1 MPFDRA
7 PTREVYA
14 GLNLPRARRR
24 RDRGKAALLL
34 VLVFA
39 LALLLYLSLYLRSLS
54 GSTALS
60 DAQDLVTIAVNETIS
75 RVLAEQGFTY
85 DDFVAL
91 EKDAEGNITA
101 ITTDTVRVN
110 ALSTEII
117 AGIARAAKNGQLD
130 VGIPLGDLLGAGVL
144 QGRGPVIP
152 VRVGMMTSSFVRFE
166 NDLTSTGINQS
177 RHTLKLVANVDIDLL
192 IPWGSMHTTVE
203 TEIPVAET
211 VIVGR
216 VPSTYVNVAE
226 PKGA

>member
-24 RDRGKAALLL
+24 RGRGKAT
-34 VLVFA
+34 VLIVLIFA
-39 LALLLYLSLYLRSLS
+39 LSLLLYLSLYLRSLS
-54 GSTALS
+54 GSTALA
-60 DAQDLVTIAVNETIS
+60 DAQDLVTVAVNETVG
-75 RVLAEQGFTY
+75 RVLAEKGYAY
-85 DDFVAL
+85 DDFVTL
-91 EKDAEGNITA
+91 EKDAAGNITA

-110 ALSTEII
+110 KLSTEIML
-117 AGIARAAKNGQLD
+117 GIAEAAKNGQLD

-152 VRVGMMTSSFVRFE
+152 VRAGMMTSSFVRFE

-203 TEIPVAET
+203 TEIPIAET

-216 VPSTYVNVAE
+216 VPGTYVNV
-226 PKGA
+226 G

>member
-24 RDRGKAALLL
+24 RGRAKAAVLIVLL
-34 VLVFA
+34 FA
-39 LALLLYLSLYLRSLS
+39 LALLLYLGLYLRSLS
-54 GSTALS
+54 SGTALS
-60 DAQDLVTIAVNETIS
+60 DAQDQVTVAVNETVS
-75 RVLAEQGFTY
+75 RVLAEKNYAY
-85 DDFVAL
+85 DDFVTL

-110 ALSTEII
+110 ALSTEIMVGV
-117 AGIARAAKNGQLD
+117 AEAAKNGRLD

-177 RHTLKLVANVDIDLL
+177 RHTLKLVAKVDIDLL
-192 IPWGSMHTTVE
+192 IPWGSLHTTVE

-216 VPSTYVNVAE
+216 VPSTYVNV
-226 PKGA
+226 G

>member
-14 GLNLPRARRR
+14 GLDLPRACRRR
-24 RDRGKAALLL
+24 GRAKAAVLIALAL
-34 VLVFA
+34 V

-54 GSTALS
+54 GGTALS
-60 DAQDLVTIAVNETIS
+60 DAQDLVTVAVNETVGRI
-75 RVLAEQGFTY
+75 LAEQGYAY
-85 DDFVAL
+85 DDFVTL
-91 EKDAEGNITA
+91 EKDAEGVITA
-101 ITTDTVRVN
+101 ITTDAVCINR
-110 ALSTEII
+110 LSTEIML
-117 AGIARAAKNGQLD
+117 GIAEAAKNGQLD

-152 VRVGMMTSSFVRFE
+152 VRAGMMTSSFVRFE

-216 VPSTYVNVAE
+216 VPSTYISV
-226 PKGA
+226 GQ

>member
-14 GLNLPRARRR
+14 GLDLPRARRR
-24 RDRGKAALLL
+24 RGRAKAA
-34 VLVFA
+34 VLIA
-39 LALLLYLSLYLRSLS
+39 LACAAALLLYLSLYLRSLS

-60 DAQDLVTIAVNETIS
+60 DAQDLVTSAVNETIN
-75 RVLAEQGFTY
+75 RVLAEQDFAY
-85 DDFVAL
+85 DDFVTL
-91 EKDAEGNITA
+91 EKDAEGRITA

-110 ALSTEII
+110 ALSTEIMLGV
-117 AGIARAAKNGQLD
+117 ASAAKNGRLD

-144 QGRGPVIP
+144 QGRGPVVP

-166 NDLTSTGINQS
+166 NDLESTGINQS
-177 RHTLKLVANVDIDLL
+177 RHTIKLVASIDIDLL
-192 IPWGSMHTTVE
+192 IPWGSLHTTVE

-216 VPSTYVNVAE
+216 VPSTYVNV
-226 PKGA
+226 G

>member
-14 GLNLPRARRR
+14 GLDLPRARRR
-24 RDRGKAALLL
+24 GRGRAKAAVLIALAL
-34 VLVFA
+34 V

-54 GSTALS
+54 GGTALS
-60 DAQDLVTIAVNETIS
+60 DAQDLVTVAVNETIR

-85 DDFVAL
+85 DDFVTL

-110 ALSTEII
+110 ALSTEIMLGV
-117 AGIARAAKNGQLD
+117 AEAAKNGRLD

-152 VRVGMMTSSFVRFE
+152 VRAGMMTSSFVRFE
-166 NDLTSTGINQS
+166 NDLESTGINQS
-177 RHTLKLVANVDIDLL
+177 RHTLKLVASIEIDLL
-192 IPWGSMHTTVE
+192 IPWGSLHTTVE

-216 VPSTYVNVAE
+216 VPSTYVNV
-226 PKGA
+226 G

>member
-24 RDRGKAALLL
+24 RGRGKAAALI
-34 VLVFA
+34 VLIFA

-60 DAQDLVTIAVNETIS
+60 DAQDRVTVAVNGTIS
-75 RVLAEQGFTY
+75 RVLAEKGFTY
-85 DDFVAL
+85 DDFVTL

-110 ALSTEII
+110 ALSTEIML
-117 AGIARAAKNGQLD
+117 GIAEAAKNGQLD

-152 VRVGMMTSSFVRFE
+152 VRAGMMTSSFVRFE

-216 VPSTYVNVAE
+216 VPSTYVDAG
-226 PKGA
+226 P

>member
-14 GLNLPRARRR
+14 GLDLPRARRR
-24 RDRGKAALLL
+24 RGRAKAA
-34 VLVFA
+34 VLIA
-39 LALLLYLSLYLRSLS
+39 LACAAALLLYLSLYLRSLS

-60 DAQDLVTIAVNETIS
+60 DAQDLVTSAVNETIN
-75 RVLAEQGFTY
+75 RVLAEQDFAY
-85 DDFVAL
+85 DDFVTL
-91 EKDAEGNITA
+91 EKDAEGRITA

-110 ALSTEII
+110 ALSTEIMLGV
-117 AGIARAAKNGQLD
+117 ASAAKNGQLD

-144 QGRGPVIP
+144 QGRGPVVP

-166 NDLTSTGINQS
+166 NDLESTGINQS
-177 RHTLKLVANVDIDLL
+177 RHTIKLVASIDIDLL
-192 IPWGSMHTTVE
+192 IPWGSLHTTVE

-216 VPSTYVNVAE
+216 VPSTYVNV
-226 PKGA
+226 G

>member
-24 RDRGKAALLL
+24 RGRGRAA
-34 VLVFA
+34 VLIVLFFVP
-39 LALLLYLSLYLRSLS
+39 ALLLYLSLYLRSLS

-60 DAQDLVTIAVNETIS
+60 DAQDQVTVAVNEAIN
-75 RVLAEQGFTY
+75 RILAEKGYAY

-110 ALSTEII
+110 TLSTEIML
-117 AGIARAAKNGQLD
+117 GIAEAAKNGRLD

-177 RHTLKLVANVDIDLL
+177 RHTLKLVANIDIDLL

-216 VPSTYVNVAE
+216 VPSTYISV
-226 PKGA
+226 GQ